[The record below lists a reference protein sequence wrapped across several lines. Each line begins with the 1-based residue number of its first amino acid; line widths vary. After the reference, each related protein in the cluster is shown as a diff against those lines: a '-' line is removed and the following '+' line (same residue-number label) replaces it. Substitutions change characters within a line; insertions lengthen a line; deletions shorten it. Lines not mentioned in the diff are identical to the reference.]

1 MVLDR
6 KGMNMKEKKNWLYIL
21 LGVIICIL
29 LGGLILLY
37 VKYEQLEDRYDDDY
51 HYNTNYDN
59 NSNNNIV
66 DDNDSDNN
74 NQENTNYIS
83 RDKALQIALDNL
95 KIKQE
100 NVYDLDIELEYKNRY
115 GKMVYEVS
123 FDYNHYEYEYYIDA
137 TSGKILDSFVERA

>member
-6 KGMNMKEKKNWLYIL
+6 KEMDMKEKRYWLYIL

-37 VKYEQLEDRYDDDY
+37 VKYEQLEDRYDEEY

-59 NSNNNIV
+59 NNNVV
-66 DDNDSDNN
+66 DENNTNN
-74 NQENTNYIS
+74 NQENSNYIT

-123 FDYNHYEYEYYIDA
+123 FDYNRYEYEYYIDA
-137 TSGKILDSFVERA
+137 TSGKILDSFIERA

>member
-1 MVLDR
+1 M
-6 KGMNMKEKKNWLYIL
+6 GMKEKRNWLYIL

-37 VKYEQLEDRYDDDY
+37 VKYEQLEDRYDEEY

-59 NSNNNIV
+59 NSNNNVV
-66 DDNDSDNN
+66 DENDNNNTNN
-74 NQENTNYIS
+74 NQENTNYIT

-95 KIKQE
+95 KIKQQ

-115 GKMVYEVS
+115 SKMVYEVS
-123 FDYNHYEYEYYIDA
+123 FDYDRYEYEYYINA
-137 TSGKILDSFVERA
+137 KNGEIVKSFKERDY

>member
-6 KGMNMKEKKNWLYIL
+6 KEMDMKEKRYWLYIL

-37 VKYEQLEDRYDDDY
+37 VKYEQLEDRYDEEY

-59 NSNNNIV
+59 NSNNNVV
-66 DDNDSDNN
+66 DDN
-74 NQENTNYIS
+74 NQENTNIS

-95 KIKQE
+95 KIKQQ

-123 FDYNHYEYEYYIDA
+123 FDYNRYEYEYYIDA
-137 TSGKILDSFVERA
+137 TSGKILDSFIERA